1 MDKRIIIAFTMFA
14 VSMAAN
20 ASSFNDRLNE
30 MLLADTSHV
39 FDLDEVVVIAQ
50 PKENYRLRK
59 QSLSSSVFTDKEL
72 SSRKIN
78 DLTDL
83 AFYVPSF
90 VMPHYGSRLTSSMY
104 IRGIGSRINN
114 PAIGMYVDGMPIV
127 SKNAYNF
134 HTYQLDRVDVLRGPQ
149 GTLYGQNTEGGL
161 IRMYTKN
168 PFDYQGTD
176 INLGVGTHFYRK
188 AEVATYNKVNNWF
201 AFSVAG
207 FYNGQ
212 NGFFTNRF
220 NGEKADKYNEA
231 GGRLR
236 LMFKP
241 TKKVL
246 VDFITDYQYVRQNGF
261 PYGEYNSSTGETA
274 DPNTNYQGNYRRNML
289 NMGLNVKV
297 AGEGFDFFSTSSWQ
311 FLKDYMLMDIDYLPT
326 DYMHME
332 QRQLQNAYTQE
343 FTLKSNNTGRWHW
356 TFGMFGSYQWL
367 KTQAPIYFGDG
378 ITSPIATAIQTSM
391 YNAMVQSFM
400 ARGMSKAAAEA
411 AIQARGGVSM
421 DVSMIVPGEFHTP
434 QFNLGFYHESNIDIT
449 DRLTA
454 TLGLRYDYSMV
465 KVNYDTEAIM
475 SMTANVMGTSAT
487 YKLTS
492 LLDNNAHN
500 NFDQLLPKIGLNY
513 RVSDNGSNIY
523 ATVSK
528 GFRAGGY
535 NIQMFSDILQT
546 ELNANS
552 SKATRG
558 DYDVTHIDADYDNIN
573 KTISYKP
580 ETSWNYEVGTHVNLF
595 GNKVQADFSAFY
607 MQIKNQQLSVMAGN
621 YGYGRMMV
629 NAGKSSSCGVE
640 LALRGRA
647 FNNHLDWTATYSYT
661 RAVFKDY
668 TDSVKGTDNKYTEV
682 SYKNNYVPYVP
693 QHAFSASADYR
704 FDIRNSGLTAIILGT
719 NVSGNGKTYWDE
731 ANTSSQKLYAVL
743 GAHIDAQFGK
753 LLTVSVWSKNITDSK
768 YNTFAVQASTDGT
781 KRTFAQLGNPVQ
793 IGLDLKLH
801 I

>member
-1 MDKRIIIAFTMFA
+1 MVAFALFV
-14 VSMAAN
+14 VSISAN
-20 ASSFNDRLNE
+20 AISFSDRLNE
-30 MLLADTSHV
+30 MLMPDTSHV

-50 PKENYRLRK
+50 PKESYRLRQ
-59 QSLSSSVFTDKEL
+59 QSLSSSVFTNREL
-72 SSRKIN
+72 SKLKVDDI
-78 DLTDL
+78 TDL
-83 AFYVPSF
+83 AKYVPSF

-114 PAIGMYVDGMPIV
+114 PAVGMYVDGMPIV

-161 IRMYTKN
+161 IRMFTKN

-188 AEVATYNKVNNWF
+188 AEIATYNKVNRWF

-207 FYNGQ
+207 FYNGS
-212 NGFFTNRF
+212 NGFFKNTF
-220 NGEKADKYNEA
+220 NGEKADNYDEA

-241 TKKVL
+241 TRKVD
-246 VDFITDYQYVRQNGF
+246 VDFITDYQYVHQNGF
-261 PYGEYNSSTGETA
+261 PYGEYDSETGVTA
-274 DPNTNYQGNYRRNML
+274 DPNTNYQGTYRRNML

-297 AGEGFDFFSTSSWQ
+297 AGKGFDFFSTSSWQ
-311 FLKDYMLMDIDYLPT
+311 FLKDNMLMDIDYLPT
-326 DYMHME
+326 DYMYME
-332 QRQLQNAYTQE
+332 QRQLQNACTQE
-343 FTLKSNNTGRWHW
+343 FTLKSNHTGRWHW

-378 ITSPIATAIQTSM
+378 TTSSIASGIQTSM
-391 YNAMVQSFM
+391 YNAMVKSFM
-400 ARGMSKAAAEA
+400 ARGLSQAAAEA
-411 AIQARGGVSM
+411 AIARAGGVSM
-421 DVSMIVPGEFHTP
+421 NVSMVVPGEFHTP

-449 DRLTA
+449 DRLTM
-454 TLGLRYDYSMV
+454 TLGLRYDFSEV

-475 SMTANVMGTSAT
+475 AMTANVMGTSAT
-487 YKLTS
+487 NNLTS
-492 LLDNNAHN
+492 LLQNNADNH
-500 NFDQLLPKIGLNY
+500 FDQLLPKIGVNY
-513 RVSDNGSNIY
+513 RLSDNGSNVY

-552 SKATRG
+552 LKAQRSS
-558 DYDVTHIDADYDNIN
+558 YDVPHTDADYENIN
-573 KTISYKP
+573 NTISYKP
-580 ETSWNYEVGTHVNLF
+580 ETSWNYEAGTHLNLF
-595 GNKVQADFSAFY
+595 GNKVHADFSAFY
-607 MQIKNQQLSVMAGN
+607 MEIRNQQLSVMAGN

-629 NAGKSSSCGVE
+629 NAGKSTSCGVE
-640 LALRGRA
+640 MALRGSA
-647 FNNHLDWTATYSYT
+647 FNDHLDWTATYSFT

-668 TDSVKGTDNKYTEV
+668 TDSVKVNGKYTEV

-704 FDIRNSGLTAIILGT
+704 FDVRNSGLTAIVLGA
-719 NVSGNGKTYWDE
+719 NVNGNGKTYWDE
-731 ANTSSQKLYAVL
+731 SNTSYQKLYAVL
-743 GAHIDAQFGK
+743 GAHVDAQFGK
-753 LLTVSVWSKNITDSK
+753 LLTISIWGKNLTDTK
-768 YNTFAVQASTDGT
+768 YNTFAVQASADRT

-793 IGLDLKLH
+793 IGIDLKLH